1 MGRFRERSKNCQG
14 GGRTWGAQNG
24 EAVHA
29 PRRVYICHGEA
40 WKDFEQKRTMH
51 RWEFQITGRR
61 WKTTMGVRPDS
72 GPWERSSGHLPRED
86 TMRAGPRQGQGDRYR
101 AERY

>member
-1 MGRFRERSKNCQG
+1 
-14 GGRTWGAQNG
+14 
-24 EAVHA
+24 
-29 PRRVYICHGEA
+29 
-40 WKDFEQKRTMH
+40 MH